1 MTATNNTVK
10 LFPLTETEISTE
22 MSDGL
27 YLFYQLDRDR
37 LPCAICSKLVQMAIE
52 NEDYTVPAQWVV
64 NMLAALNGKYALML
78 NPYNVDDAAL
88 CVYVEGMDVFSSVD
102 VRLNQR
108 EKCYINGL
116 LSGMGER

>member
-37 LPCAICSKLVQMAIE
+37 LPCAICSKLVQMALK
-52 NEDYTVPAQWVV
+52 NEDYIAPTQWVI
-64 NMLAALNGKYALML
+64 NMLAALNGKYSLML
-78 NPYNVDDAAL
+78 NPDNVDDAAL
-88 CVYVEGMDVFSSVD
+88 CVYVEGMDAFA
-102 VRLNQR
+102 
-108 EKCYINGL
+108 YIDITLDAYERGYISGL
-116 LSGMGER
+116 VI